1 MKCFN
6 HNNRDAFGVDV
17 ITGKGLCL
25 ECLEEYKNYIIE
37 KDNKFSKCKVN
48 EMVLKP
54 VKSTF
59 KKGGIALLFGGLV
72 LILFNLFSAIF
83 EQVVNI
89 SLFITGA
96 VFVLVGIISV
106 IIYAKKKK
114 KN

>member
-6 HNNRDAFGVDV
+6 HNDRDAFGVDV

-48 EMVLKP
+48 EMVMKP

-59 KKGGIALLFGGLV
+59 KKGGIALLLCGITLMFFYLLGAL
-72 LILFNLFSAIF
+72 L
-83 EQVVNI
+83 EQAVTLA
-89 SLFITGA
+89 LFITGA
-96 VFVLVGIISV
+96 VFVLVGVVSV
-106 IIYAKKKK
+106 LIYLKKRK